1 MPGIDA
7 FVGRTVELAVLAE
20 ELDRVRAGEP
30 RVVWVSGRAG
40 IGKTSLLR
48 RFLAAAGATALW
60 ASGDEIEASL
70 SFGVIAQLVAGL
82 PAPLVRPGSLLAAGP
97 PVDADPLAVGV
108 ELLGVLSGL
117 QASGPVAL
125 VVDDVQW
132 VDDPSAQALVF
143 VVRRL
148 RRDHVLVV
156 LSGRSDAAAGS
167 APWGR
172 VLAQGHLV
180 RTLALDGLSASD
192 MIDLSAAVDGPALT
206 PAAGRRLQEHT
217 GGHPMHARALLEEL
231 SPEALAEPSGMLPAP
246 RSLASLVLV
255 RVAKLSAPALELV
268 LAAAVLGTRS
278 ALADVVALAAVPDP
292 LGALDDAVGAGLL
305 EEVPAGAGHDVVF
318 PHPLVR
324 AAIYADLPPVRLHS
338 LHRAA
343 ADLLGGARSMSHRV
357 AAAVGPDPDL
367 AAELETLG
375 RAAVRDRHWRAAA
388 DHLLAAA
395 DLSPTA
401 EMRSRRLIDAA
412 AAMMSG
418 GDIVR
423 AWRVEADVRAAAPS
437 ASRSRVLGQLAAL
450 TGRFAVAREEL
461 TAVVDSGGVDGGS
474 YGADGGEDRSMAAA
488 HLGLVS
494 LIQGEPA
501 RAVDLADRAL
511 QTAAEPDVA
520 SMAHYVRVIGLAAQ
534 GRRDDA
540 ARVLAQPR
548 GGDRVRHAGVAA
560 ERSALRGMLALWSG
574 DPVDAADALSS
585 VVRDD
590 ARGVPMQGR
599 VIILGHLA
607 EAHYRLGDWDASAAS
622 SELAISLA
630 QDAGILLGTGIAH
643 AIASYVAA
651 GRGEW
656 DVARARVATATASA
670 EVLPWWA
677 SRGYAATARA
687 TLAQAAGD
695 HAEMQEA
702 LRTFT
707 DPTVRRLVDGIG
719 ALPWRVLH
727 VESLLELGRIPEADD
742 ALAEL
747 ESRAAGRPLG
757 WPALEVARLRARR
770 EELRSDPVAVHAAYG
785 RGMDYAGTVRA
796 TFSRA
801 RLETAYGRYLLE
813 SGERRPAV
821 DLLRA
826 ARGRFAQL
834 GATPFLVRCDDLLR
848 AAGLHPPPAGDPLGL
863 TPQEIA
869 VARSVARGRTNQET
883 GAELFVT
890 SRTVA
895 FHLSNIYAKLGISSR
910 RELAAHL
917 SELPVRSGVS

>member
-7 FVGRTVELAVLAE
+7 FVGRTAELAVLAE

-30 RVVWVSGRAG
+30 RVVWLSGRAG

-48 RFLAAAGATALW
+48 HFLAADGATALW

-70 SFGVIAQLVAGL
+70 PFGVIAQLVAGL
-82 PAPLVRPGSLLAAGP
+82 PAPLVRPGSLLATGP

-117 QASGPVAL
+117 QSSGPVAL
-125 VVDDVQW
+125 VVDDIQW
-132 VDDPSAQALVF
+132 VDDLSAQALVF

-156 LSGRSDAAAGS
+156 LSGRSDAAPGS
-167 APWGR
+167 ASWGR

-231 SPEALAEPSGMLPAP
+231 SPEALAEPFGILPAP

-255 RVAKLSAPALELV
+255 RVAKLAGPAQELV

-292 LGALDDAVGAGLL
+292 LGALDDAVQAGLL
-305 EEVPAGAGHDVVF
+305 EEVPAGPGHDVVF
-318 PHPLVR
+318 MHPLFQ
-324 AAIYADLPPVRLHS
+324 AAIYADLPPARLHS

-367 AAELETLG
+367 ATELDVLG
-375 RAAVRDRHWRAAA
+375 RTAVRDRRWRAAA
-388 DHLLAAA
+388 DHLLSAA

-401 EMRSRRLIDAA
+401 ETRSRRLIDAA
-412 AAMMSG
+412 AAMMSD
-418 GDIVR
+418 GDIIR
-423 AWRVEADVRAAAPS
+423 ALRVEADVRGAGPS

-461 TAVVDSGGVDGGS
+461 TVVMD
-474 YGADGGEDRSMAAA
+474 ADGGVGGEERSMAAA

-494 LIQGEPA
+494 LIQGEPE
-501 RAVDLADRAL
+501 RAVDLADQAL

-540 ARVLAQPR
+540 ARVLAQRR

-574 DPVDAADALSS
+574 DPADAAAALSA

-590 ARGVPMQGR
+590 ARGVPIHGR

-607 EAHYRLGDWDASAAS
+607 EAHYRLGDWDASAAC
-622 SELAISLA
+622 SELSVSLA
-630 QDAGILLGTGIAH
+630 QDAGILLGSGIAY

-651 GRGEW
+651 GRGAW
-656 DVARARVATATASA
+656 DVARARVDAATAAA
-670 EVLPWWA
+670 EALPWWA
-677 SRGYAATARA
+677 SRAYAATARA

-695 HAEMQEA
+695 HAEMREA

-707 DPTVRRLVDGIG
+707 DPTVRRLVDGVG

-727 VESLLELGRIPEADD
+727 VESLLELGMVREADD

-747 ESRAAGRPLG
+747 ESRAAGRPFG
-757 WPALEVARLRARR
+757 WPALEAARLRGWC
-770 EELRSDPVAVHAAYG
+770 EELRPDPVAVQDAYG
-785 RGMDYAGTVRA
+785 RAMDSAGKVQA
-796 TFSRA
+796 TFSWA

-813 SGERRPAV
+813 TGERRQAV

-848 AAGLHPPPAGDPLGL
+848 AAGLHPPAAGDPLGL

-917 SELPVRSGVS
+917 PELPVRSGVP